1 MQDQPEAL
9 DDLLPDRRRG
19 RPRRPRRLRRADE
32 EHRHRRHGERHRI
45 DQDRERGAHHLD
57 QRAREPRAADLGERR
72 ARRELAVAVDDAI
85 DADQRRD
92 VGGIG
97 RIEQRAQAPLQEDDD
112 IELLHPQDTRG
123 VRDRDR
129 EQEQRPQRV
138 RADQERPA
146 PEPVDPGPREQ
157 PDEEDG
163 QAAGDHQERHV
174 RRAGAE
180 DEQRHERDRRAG
192 HDRAQLGDRLT
203 RPQLQEVGVSPE

>member
-1 MQDQPEAL
+1 MRSSET
-9 DDLLPDRRRG
+9 
-19 RPRRPRRLRRADE
+19 ADTANDTAST
-32 EHRHRRHGERHRI
+32 RI
-45 DQDRERGAHHLD
+45 ANGSAHQLD
-57 QRAREPRAADLGERR
+57 QGARETRAADLGERR

-97 RIEQRAQAPLQEDDD
+97 SIEQRAQASLEERHEIQ
-112 IELLHPQDTRG
+112 LLHPQDARG

-129 EQEQRPQRV
+129 EQEQRPERV

-146 PEPVDPGPREQ
+146 PKPVDPGPREE
-157 PDEEDG
+157 PDEQDR
-163 QAAGDHQERHV
+163 QAAGDHEKRHL